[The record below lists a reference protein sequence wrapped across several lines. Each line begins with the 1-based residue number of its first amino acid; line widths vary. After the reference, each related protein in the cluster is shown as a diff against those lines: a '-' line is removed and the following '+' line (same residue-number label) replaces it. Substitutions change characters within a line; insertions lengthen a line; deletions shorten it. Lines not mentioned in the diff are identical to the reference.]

1 MGPKTGGVR
10 HRSVAVGLE
19 VVDKAF
25 VGDDASLLESVHHL
39 SDIDVD
45 TATYVSD
52 GKEGVLNNHL
62 VWDVFEVDPHVLE
75 LGHWVVEVEVDDVCL
90 QVGVP
95 FLASEMKKLRYI
107 LRSRRLI
114 TGELGSPS

>member
-1 MGPKTGGVR
+1 MGPNTRGVR

-52 GKEGVLNNHL
+52 GKEGVLNDHI
-62 VWDVFEVDPHVLE
+62 VWGVFEVDPHVME
-75 LGHWVVEVEVDDVCL
+75 VGHRFVEVIVDDV
-90 QVGVP
+90 
-95 FLASEMKKLRYI
+95 
-107 LRSRRLI
+107 
-114 TGELGSPS
+114 